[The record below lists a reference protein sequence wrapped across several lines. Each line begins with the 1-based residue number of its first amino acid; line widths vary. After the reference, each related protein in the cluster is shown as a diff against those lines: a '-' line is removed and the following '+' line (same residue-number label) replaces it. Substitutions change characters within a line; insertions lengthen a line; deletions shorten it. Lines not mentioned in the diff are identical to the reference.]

1 MVPTNVGTR
10 DYSGNPALASNEPVR
25 WWDMDL
31 FADKPED
38 IGPAMVSTARSIET
52 SPSEQHR
59 QDLNLLYGS
68 LFEGQ
73 ELQNL
78 YQYGGQATA
87 SGTTMLGTGDITWNV
102 IRSVVLTVASQ
113 VARSRPRAR
122 ILATGGDYRQ
132 KRKAQKLTTFTD
144 GLFNEARVYEKTQA
158 AFVAAGAFDV
168 AGVEVHREHDRV
180 AVSLVRASE
189 IMVGANDGIDGR
201 QRTIY
206 RRKYL
211 DRGVV
216 MAAFGKG
223 RGNEEKAAA
232 IAAALAA
239 DPTGDGNTNL
249 IEVYEAWHLRSSPDA
264 KDGWHVISLPRSAEG
279 DATLLV
285 EEYKRDYHPII
296 LFKWD
301 PALSGPYGRSAAE
314 VLLPIQVAV
323 NTQLDKIAR
332 CQHLTAVPRT
342 WVHVNSKIN
351 KASINNAPAG
361 TYYYTGTAG
370 PPKTETAVALNAE
383 SYEQLERHYQRA
395 FALYGVNTS
404 VAAGQ
409 KEAGTTSAV
418 AIREALDVQTAR
430 FAILSQRWD
439 QLHMDIARAAID
451 TAKEIYQDNKAYQV
465 SAPGTAILE
474 TIDWADVD
482 MEEDAWIIQPYP
494 VSLLPQTPQGRIDR
508 VKDLVASQIWSPARA
523 EAALDDLDPDSHEKL
538 ARSPEKNIDRICDAM
553 LMDGKYEGPEPYY
566 DLKQCLKTAVEYV
579 NLGQISRAEAKGDA
593 ARKLEKN
600 LDLLYRFMDDVAALQ
615 AAIQGPANG
624 NAQPPPAAGNA
635 PSTPQA
641 PPLPTQTPPGAALA
655 AA

>member
-10 DYSGNPALASNEPVR
+10 DYSANPGLASNEPVR

-31 FADKPED
+31 FADKPGD
-38 IGPAMVSTARSIET
+38 VGPAMVATARSIEI
-52 SPSEQHR
+52 SPSEQLR
-59 QDLNLLYGS
+59 NDLNLLYGS
-68 LFEGQ
+68 LFEGR

-78 YQYGGQATA
+78 YQYGGQATVA
-87 SGTTMLGTGDITWNV
+87 GTALVGGDITWNV

-113 VARSRPRAR
+113 VSRSRPRAR

-132 KRKAQKLTTFTD
+132 KRKASKLTTFCD
-144 GLFNEARVYEKTQA
+144 GLFHEARVYEKTQA

-168 AGVEVHREHDRV
+168 AGVEVYREHDRV
-180 AVSLVRASE
+180 AVALVRAGE

-206 RRKYL
+206 RRKYI
-211 DRGVV
+211 DRGVI

-223 RGNEEKAAA
+223 KGNQEKAAA

-249 IEVYEAWHLRSSPDA
+249 IEVYEAWHLRSSPEA
-264 KDGWHVISLPRSAEG
+264 NDGWHVISLPRAASG
-279 DATLLV
+279 DSTLLV

-296 LFKWD
+296 LFRWD

-314 VLLPIQVAV
+314 VLLPIQVAI

-342 WVHVNSKIN
+342 WVHVNSKIS

-370 PPKTETAVALNAE
+370 PPIFQTATALNPE
-383 SYEQLERHYQRA
+383 SYEQLERHYEKA
-395 FALYGVNTS
+395 FSLYGVNAS

-430 FAILSQRWD
+430 FAVLSQRWE

-451 TAKEIYQDNKAYQV
+451 TAKEIYEDNRAFQV

-474 TIDWADVD
+474 TIDWKEVD
-482 MEEDAWIIQPYP
+482 MEEDAWVIQPYP
-494 VSLLPQTPQGRIDR
+494 TSLLPQTPQGRIDR
-508 VKDLVASQIWSPARA
+508 VKDLVSSQIWTPARA

-538 ARSPEKNIDRICDAM
+538 ARSPQKNIDRICDAM
-553 LMDGKYEGPEPYY
+553 LTEGKYEGPEPYY

-579 NLGQISRAEAKGDA
+579 NLGQINLAEAKDK
-593 ARKLEKN
+593 ARLEKN
-600 LDLLYRFMDDVAALQ
+600 IDLLYRFMDDVAALQ
-615 AAIQGPANG
+615 AAIGGSGPQGPA
-624 NAQPPPAAGNA
+624 PAAGNA
-635 PSTPQA
+635 PTTPPIAGPGA
-641 PPLPTQTPPGAALA
+641 PPVTPPGLAQAA
-655 AA
+655 